1 MNIYYHPQYNIS
13 LGLLNYLHPFDGRKF
28 SRVFKTIKGLND
40 INIKQPEYPV
50 SQKIINNF
58 VGEIQRRLLHRKRYI
73 LRALEIPYIPLLP
86 FSIIDKR
93 ILLPMRWGVGGTI
106 AATTDAL
113 KDNNAWNLAGG
124 YHHAT
129 PRNSQGFCIYNDIGI
144 ALQEASAAGLISET
158 DKILIVDVDAHHGNG
173 NAYTFMDNQNVTIL
187 DIYNNDVYPQN
198 NLTKERVNINVPLAA
213 GAEGSQYNEAL
224 KNALG
229 ELKSDYR
236 IAYVIAGT
244 DVLASDPL
252 GGLGLSV
259 PECVERD
266 KMVYEKLLSLS
277 IPTVFVGG
285 GGYSSESAQAI
296 IESIKCLHRLDEPES
311 TRVSGIHPFS
321 GFQFMPE

>member
-28 SRVFKTIKGLND
+28 SRVFDAVKMLGG
-40 INIKQPEYPV
+40 INIKQPECPV
-50 SQKIINNF
+50 SQEVINNF
-58 VGEIQRRLLHRKRYI
+58 VDGLQRRLLHKKRYI

-93 ILLPMRWGVGGTI
+93 ILLPMRWGVAGTI

-113 KDNNAWNLAGG
+113 KGHNVWNLAGG

-129 PRNSQGFCIYNDIGI
+129 PRNSEGFCIYNDIGI
-144 ALQEASAAGLISET
+144 ALREALATGLISET

-173 NAYTFMDNQNVTIL
+173 NAYTFMNNQNVTIL

-213 GAEGSQYNEAL
+213 GTEGCQYHEAL
-224 KNALG
+224 KNALSKL
-229 ELKSDYR
+229 EDDYR

-244 DVLASDPL
+244 DVLASDSL
-252 GGLGLSV
+252 GRLGLSV
-259 PECVERD
+259 AECVGRD
-266 KMVYEKLLSLS
+266 KLVYEKLLSLS
-277 IPTVFVGG
+277 IPTVFTGG
-285 GGYSSESAQAI
+285 GGYSSESAQAMI
-296 IESIKCLHRLDEPES
+296 KSIECLQCLESEPVRTS
-311 TRVSGIHPFS
+311 DNYRVCWQG
-321 GFQFMPE
+321 